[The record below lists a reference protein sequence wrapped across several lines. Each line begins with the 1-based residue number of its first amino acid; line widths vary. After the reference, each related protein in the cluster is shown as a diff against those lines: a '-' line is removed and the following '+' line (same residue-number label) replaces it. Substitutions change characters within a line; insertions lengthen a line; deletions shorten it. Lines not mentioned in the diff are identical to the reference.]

1 MTTPT
6 ITELYA
12 QIGAMMA
19 NWQRFLDQQMGWQAG
34 PSSANDLSPP
44 DNNPAN
50 KGYRVML
57 DAAGN
62 KRQIMTPSQME
73 KLVADAVKQIDDL
86 NPAALGAQFTQV
98 RANFDEIT
106 ASLSS
111 SRAELTALVDSATS
125 SKNAAA
131 SSATAASSSKTAAAS
146 SATAA
151 ASSAT
156 AAASSATAASSSK
169 TAAASSATAAAASQG
184 VATTKASESQ
194 ASAAASANKAADAA
208 VSASTASTKANE
220 ASESAATAST
230 KAGEAAASATTA
242 STKAGEAAASAT
254 AAATSATAAKTSETN
269 ANTKAIAAA
278 SSAVTSQKWADNAV
292 DSAVTTGKFSALHHA
307 TKASESATA
316 AAASANTSLAK
327 ASEASGYASSAST
340 SASTATTKASE
351 AAAGAST
358 ATAKAAAA
366 ASSATSA
373 ASSATSAGNS
383 ATAAANSATAAAN
396 SATAASSSKTA
407 AASSAADAAASAQI
421 AREAMY
427 VSTGALMEA
436 GEVNM
441 SSGAYPTPLTGA
453 ADKDLACFWKVTTAG
468 VSSLDGVDYEVG
480 DTLVYSSSLKKF
492 YKIDNTES
500 VQSVNGMKGAVRL
513 TAADVG
519 ALGSGATAVA
529 AAKLATAR
537 TISITGDGTG
547 SASFDGTGNVS
558 ISLAVTDDSHAH
570 TFANLKN
577 RPTTLAGYGITDA
590 AASDHAH
597 ADLFQKAGGVIT
609 GLTQINVA
617 SGPTIGGAT
626 FDNGWLRVGTSAGGI
641 AIDSNEIM
649 ASGHEL
655 LLGSITSHGIGLMVG
670 NVKAGAVKA
679 DGLYSMNSKVLTEAA
694 GSAVSA
700 GKLATARALALT
712 GDATG
717 SLTFDGSADASMAVT
732 LANSGVTA
740 GTFTKVTVDAKGRVT
755 AATTQTA
762 ADIPAL
768 DWSKITSG
776 KPTNLTG
783 YGVSSATLKAIEG
796 LAMAADKAIYFTA
809 AGTAAVMTMTGAA
822 RALLDD
828 ADSAAMRATLGAA
841 STSAATTTANGLMSA
856 ADKAKLDS
864 VQASANAYVHPASGV
879 AAGSY
884 RTVTVDANGHV
895 TGGSNPTT
903 LNDYGI
909 TDATPSSHVG
919 SGGTAHE
926 SASPTMAGFMSAA
939 DKAKLDGIGAGA
951 NNYTHPTSDGSLHV
965 PATGTT
971 SNGKVLK
978 AGATAG
984 SFSWASLTP
993 GDVGLSNVNNWP
1005 FSTATN
1011 DPSDTTYATAS
1022 AVKAA
1027 ADIANAAL
1035 PKAGGSL
1042 TGSVTFTN
1050 DSVLQWSRNTDAAAI
1065 GFKNSAD
1072 SDTDSF
1078 MWFRASDNGNEYF
1091 KWQSVNG
1098 STTTDLMTLKSDNLR
1113 IKGDQVYHQG
1123 FKPTPAE
1130 IGAAVAG
1137 IFQGEGYKQ
1146 LGSTHL
1152 LVGSEY
1158 KYRWYKVCEWDLA
1171 TSRIDQTYEIDVH
1184 GDTNYSGATGR
1195 VRVNVSRFERDPQGR
1210 LHVVVTPV
1218 HGNQRAACVYV
1229 TFDNNK
1235 TVVWVKSAH
1244 MWGSVHAQV
1253 IGSPNGALT
1262 RPKEE
1267 LTGAFVV
1274 DGDAQISGA
1283 QRVLCHHAW
1292 DGDTNTIK
1300 ALAFDGGELFD
1311 SGNRVY
1317 SASSRPTL
1325 RDINGGT
1332 FSGIFK
1338 TDVDDAVAIVAER
1351 AGYRAAMGNSVV
1363 AGEYIFGG
1371 MASSSSDYQH
1381 YIRLGNNKFQYHQNG
1396 SNFDVYHTGNKPTA
1410 TDVGLSNVN
1419 NWGATAAVNDA
1430 SDTKYATA
1438 GAVKK
1443 AYDLAAAALPSS
1455 KADVFKSAG
1464 MLTDLNVAA
1473 AAKPGFFQY
1482 GPGAVG
1488 APMSGYGHG
1497 LVVSTGGN
1505 PGSGNW
1511 YQQIAFGHDA
1521 KIYTRRGINS
1531 AATGAWARIYT
1542 TEDKP
1547 SLAELGA
1554 AAADHTHYLRDIKD
1568 SPYKE
1573 GCDCATTANLSAAYA
1588 NGDSGVGAT
1597 LTNSSTL
1604 AALAIDGVAVTVGM
1618 RVLVKNQTA
1627 AAHNGIYTVTKAGS
1641 ATEAWVLTRTPGC
1654 DTSAEAA
1661 GAVVTVD
1668 QGTENGGLLVT
1679 TEFKRN
1685 GVIGTTAMN
1694 WRVVVDGGNIG
1705 AQHHNSGATAGTYRS
1720 VTVNAQGHVTAGT
1733 NPTTLAGYGITDA
1746 LGINA
1751 NAVSATKLATARTLT
1766 VGGTGKAFDGTANLS
1781 WSLAEIGA
1789 MPAAGGG
1796 IAGDFWRAVGDRQFG
1811 LVEHLGSNTD
1821 AKACL
1826 VLLAKKYVGTLLN
1839 KTGFVGRILFSRG
1852 SVGSLNYTDFV
1863 DVSVTVAYNG
1873 NLVRLQ
1879 RRSGAT
1885 VAAAKIVEVTY
1896 NSEVYFALYRP
1907 VSSAG
1912 EVVATGHAFNAA
1924 LPLLIPDASTYSI
1937 TDVVT
1942 TEEDYHAGNK
1952 PTAKDL
1958 NVVDRSGDTMTGDLV
1973 NSRRFIITDANGPSS
1988 QFEARNGDMM
1998 AIFRT
2003 SAGGAILGA
2012 QTGGAWD
2019 GYIKVGKDAGFSYT
2033 PKGGS
2038 TEFQVYHQG
2047 FKPTPADVGALASGG
2062 TAVNAGGV
2070 KLNYRWS
2077 TPEHDF
2083 NDGGNTDQDLKFYW
2097 HGSANVNGPTDG
2109 SGAKTSGYG
2118 ITYGNGVHGGQFE
2131 LGYGSW
2137 PQFRSLIN
2145 GNWSEWNKLYH
2156 TGFKPTPADVGALPV
2171 NANAVSATKLL
2182 TARTINGTNFD
2193 GTGNITTAN
2202 WGTARTLTI
2211 GNSGKSVNGGADV
2224 SWSLA
2229 EIGAARARGELASGA
2244 TENIT
2249 TAQFVQWLKDSGAF
2263 DERVWIA
2270 RGSWSYANNKTITD
2284 TGCGNIHLAGCT
2296 IEVISGSE
2304 FAFTIRIITPTTT
2317 SGGGTTGAEFVYVNN
2332 GSAYLPGW
2340 RRIYTTAWKPNADD
2354 VGALPS
2360 GGTAVAATKLA
2371 TARQINGTNFDG
2383 TGNITTVNWG
2393 AARTLTIGN
2402 TAKSVN
2408 GGADVAWSLDDI
2420 GAARAMP
2427 LKLGSA
2433 DGKPRSSRLLSIAK
2447 TDSSCSFV
2455 ISSQGDFGNRS
2466 RGWYQVS
2473 VATRGSLISVDA
2485 YSLNAKD
2492 SADPLKLFTVDTGSV
2507 FEVWGEFSDYN
2518 NDSSVLICSS
2528 HGAIFWGDQMTS
2540 AKDWT
2545 GFSRIAINRIYTSN
2559 DKPTSADVGLG
2570 NVNNW
2575 EASSAVNL
2583 ASDTTYATAGAVKKA
2598 YDLAAAALPADS
2610 NAVSATKLATAR
2622 TISATGD
2629 ATGSADFD
2637 GSANAAI
2644 ALTLANSGVTAG
2656 TYGKVT
2662 VDAKGRVTAGLA
2674 MVAADIPSLDW
2685 SKISSGKPT
2694 TLAGYGITDAQAKH
2708 ANLTALAGFTPAA
2721 DRIPYFTSAS
2731 AASVTPL
2738 TAFARSL
2745 LDDND
2750 AAAARA
2756 TLGVLS
2762 VEEPFKSAADVAT
2775 TANLDATYA
2784 NGSSGVGATL
2794 TGNVMAA
2801 LSLDGVTVTV
2811 GMRVLVKN
2819 QTAAAQNGVYTVTSA
2834 GSSTV
2839 AWVLTRA
2846 TDADT
2851 TAKLAGAVVTV
2862 DQGTENGS
2870 MLLTNDWKKTSVVGT
2885 TAMNWRV
2892 VIDNGNVGSYHH
2904 NSGVTAGTYR
2914 SVTVNAQGHVT
2925 GGSNPTTLSG
2935 YGITDAAPSSHV
2947 SSGGEAHATA
2957 TTAAHGFM
2965 SSTDKAKLDSIA
2977 SNANNYAHPT
2987 GDGNLHVPATGTGN
3001 NGKVLMAGATAGS
3014 LSWQSINADV
3024 VGAVPVTGGAMSGVL
3039 TVNNEI
3045 RTTSSNSMR
3054 MVFGNYGTF
3063 WRQDGAN
3070 MYLMFTNAGDQYGG
3084 YNSLRP
3090 MYANLANGNVNFG
3103 HSVDVNGNLSV
3114 NTGNST
3120 WIDMRTSTA
3129 IQGRSA
3135 VATSSASAIVRQEH
3149 ADRHF
3154 FIGSLG
3160 NSQFG
3165 FYMINKSRTVNGTD
3179 AQAFLSSDGTWYCG
3193 ANVSAN
3199 DYQVRSDRRLKSDFK
3214 EIKDTWGLWKTLQ
3227 ISEYTKQGVREY
3239 GFIAQDFEKNHK
3251 PAVAMTST
3259 SEYLNLKPMSV
3270 LAIAG
3275 KVIQSLQDRVEK
3287 LENMLNECLKR
3298 MEGGD
3303 ASTS

>member
-156 AAASSATAASSSK
+156 AASSSK

-208 VSASTASTKANE
+208 VSASTASTKAGE
-220 ASESAATAST
+220 ASESASTAST
-230 KAGEAAASATTA
+230 KASEAAS
-242 STKAGEAAASAT
+242 SAT
-254 AAATSATAAKTSETN
+254 AAASSATAAANSATAAANSATAAKTSETN
-269 ANTKAIAAA
+269 ANTKASAAA
-278 SSAVTSQKWADNAV
+278 TSAVSAQKWADNAV
-292 DSAVTTGKFSALHHA
+292 DSAVITGKFSALHHA

-316 AAASANTSLAK
+316 AAASASTSLAK
-327 ASEASGYASSAST
+327 ASEASGHASSAST

-358 ATAKAAAA
+358 ATARATAA

-441 SSGAYPTPLTGA
+441 SSGVYPTPLTGA

-468 VSSLDGVDYEVG
+468 ISSLDGVDYEVG

-590 AASDHAH
+590 AASGHAH
-597 ADLFQKAGGVIT
+597 ADLFQKAGGSIT
-609 GLTQINVA
+609 GQTLVNIA
-617 SGPTIGGAT
+617 SGPTIGGT
-626 FDNGWLRVGTSAGGI
+626 SFDNGWLKIGSSSAGIAFDPNEIAVSGNDLSFGTITNNIVSLVVNNVRVG
-641 AIDSNEIM
+641 EM
-649 ASGHEL
+649 R
-655 LLGSITSHGIGLMVG
+655 
-670 NVKAGAVKA
+670 A

-828 ADSAAMRATLGAA
+828 ADSATMRATLGAA

-864 VQASANAYVHPASGV
+864 VQASANAYVHPASEV

-919 SGGTAHE
+919 SGGTAHA
-926 SASPTMAGFMSAA
+926 SATSSMSGFMSAA

-951 NNYTHPTSDGSLHV
+951 NNYTHPTSDGNLHV

-984 SFSWASLTP
+984 SFSWEALTP

-1011 DPSDTTYATAS
+1011 DPSDTTYATAG
-1022 AVKAA
+1022 AVKRA

-1072 SDTDSF
+1072 SDVDSF
-1078 MWFRASDNGNEYF
+1078 MWFRTSDNGNEYF

-1123 FKPTPAE
+1123 FKPTPAD
-1130 IGAAVAG
+1130 IGAAPAS
-1137 IFQGEGYKQ
+1137 IFQGEGYKL

-1152 LVGSEY
+1152 LVDTEY
-1158 KYRWYKVCEWDLA
+1158 KFRWYKVCEWDLA

-1371 MASSSSDYQH
+1371 MAASASDFQH

-1443 AYDLAAAALPSS
+1443 AYDLAVAALPSS

-1497 LVVSTGGN
+1497 LVISTGGN

-1521 KIYTRRGINS
+1521 KIYTRRGVNS

-1573 GCDCATTANLSAAYA
+1573 GCDCATTTNLAGAYV
-1588 NGDSGVGAT
+1588 NGSSGVGAT

-1627 AAHNGIYTVTKAGS
+1627 AAQNGIYTVTKAGS

-1668 QGTENGGLLVT
+1668 QGTENGGLLMT

-1694 WRVVVDGGNIG
+1694 WRVVVDAGNIS

-1746 LGINA
+1746 LGLNA

-1796 IAGDFWRAVGDRQFG
+1796 IAGDFWRAAGDRQFG

-1924 LPLLIPDASTYSI
+1924 LPLLIPDASAYSI

-2003 SAGGAILGA
+2003 SGGGAILGA

-2193 GTGNITTAN
+2193 GTANIVTQN
-2202 WGTARTLTI
+2202 WGT
-2211 GNSGKSVNGGADV
+2211 
-2224 SWSLA
+2224 
-2229 EIGAARARGELASGA
+2229 
-2244 TENIT
+2244 
-2249 TAQFVQWLKDSGAF
+2249 
-2263 DERVWIA
+2263 
-2270 RGSWSYANNKTITD
+2270 
-2284 TGCGNIHLAGCT
+2284 
-2296 IEVISGSE
+2296 
-2304 FAFTIRIITPTTT
+2304 
-2317 SGGGTTGAEFVYVNN
+2317 
-2332 GSAYLPGW
+2332 
-2340 RRIYTTAWKPNADD
+2340 
-2354 VGALPS
+2354 
-2360 GGTAVAATKLA
+2360 
-2371 TARQINGTNFDG
+2371 
-2383 TGNITTVNWG
+2383 
-2393 AARTLTIGN
+2393 ARTLTIGN

-2473 VATRGSLISVDA
+2473 VATRGSLITVDA

-2559 DKPTSADVGLG
+2559 DKPTPADLGLG
-2570 NVNNW
+2570 SLNNW

-2598 YDLAAAALPADS
+2598 YDLAAEALPKAGGVVTGVIRFTGASGGISIHPTSDNSTGIFNGTGDGAAQDKTNIQIKSWYGIGICPTAGSSLAAGLNSLWINARTGDVWTIGELYAKTDKKVYHQGFKPTPADVGALPVDA

-2629 ATGSADFD
+2629 ATGSASFD

-2762 VEEPFKSAADVAT
+2762 IEEPFKSAADVAT

-2794 TGNVMAA
+2794 TGNVLEA
-2801 LSLDGVTVTV
+2801 LSLDGVTCSV

-2819 QTAAAQNGVYTVTSA
+2819 QTAAAQNGVYTVTNA

-2862 DQGTENGS
+2862 DQGTSNGS

-2892 VIDNGNVGSYHH
+2892 VIDSGNVSSYHH
-2904 NSGVTAGTYR
+2904 ASGVTAGTYR
-2914 SVTVNAQGHVT
+2914 SVTVNSQGHVT

-2947 SSGGEAHATA
+2947 SSGGGAHATA

-2977 SNANNYAHPT
+2977 SNANNYAHPA
-2987 GDGNLHVPATGTGN
+2987 GDGDLHVPATGTSN
-3001 NGKVLMAGATAGS
+3001 NGKYLMAGATAGS
-3014 LSWQSINADV
+3014 LSWQSIDAAG
-3024 VGAVPVTGGAMSGVL
+3024 VGAVPVSGGSMSGAL

-3045 RTTSSNSMR
+3045 RTTSANSMR
-3054 MVFGNYGTF
+3054 MVYGNYGTF

-3090 MYANLANGNVNFG
+3090 MSANLANGSVNFG
-3103 HSVDVNGNLSV
+3103 HAVDVAGNLSV
-3114 NTGNST
+3114 NTGST
-3120 WIDMRTSTA
+3120 SWIDMRTSAA

-3154 FIGSLG
+3154 IVGGLG

-3165 FYMINKSRTVNGTD
+3165 FYMINKSRTANGTD

-3199 DYQVRSDRRLKSDFK
+3199 DYQVRSDRRLKSEFT
-3214 EIKDTWGLWKTLQ
+3214 EIKDAWELWKSLQ
-3227 ISEYTKQGVREY
+3227 ISEYTKQGQREY

-3251 PAVAMTST
+3251 PAIAKTMTDD
-3259 SEYLNLKPMSV
+3259 YLNLKPMSV

-3275 KVIQSLQDRVEK
+3275 KVIQSLQDRVEN
-3287 LENMLNECLKR
+3287 LENALKECLKR
-3298 MEGGD
+3298 MEVGD

>member
-86 NPAALGAQFTQV
+86 NPVGLGAQLTEV
-98 RANFDEIT
+98 RADADRIAAT
-106 ASLSS
+106 LSS

-156 AAASSATAASSSK
+156 AASSSK

-194 ASAAASANKAADAA
+194 ASAAESANKAADAA
-208 VSASTASTKANE
+208 VSASTASTKAGE
-220 ASESAATAST
+220 ASASASTAST
-230 KAGEAAASATTA
+230 KAGEAAS
-242 STKAGEAAASAT
+242 SAT
-254 AAATSATAAKTSETN
+254 AAASSATAAASSATAAAGSASAAKTSETN
-269 ANTKAIAAA
+269 ANTKASAAA
-278 SSAVTSQKWADNAV
+278 TSAVSAQKWADNAV

-307 TKASESATA
+307 TKASESAAA

-327 ASEASGYASSAST
+327 ASEASGHASSAST
-340 SASTATTKASE
+340 SASTATTKAGE
-351 AAAGAST
+351 AATGAST
-358 ATAKAAAA
+358 ATTKAAAA

-373 ASSATSAGNS
+373 ANS

-396 SATAASSSKTA
+396 SATAASNSASSASSSKTA
-407 AASSAADAAASAQI
+407 AASSAADAAASAQA

-427 VSTGALMEA
+427 VSTGALIEA
-436 GEVNM
+436 GEIDM
-441 SSGAYPTPLTGA
+441 SGGAYPAPLTDA
-453 ADKDLACFWKVTTAG
+453 AGKDLACFWKVTTAG
-468 VSSLDGVDYEVG
+468 ISSLDGVDYEVG
-480 DTLVYSSSLKKF
+480 DTLVYSSASKKF

-519 ALGSGATAVA
+519 ALAATATATA

-537 TISITGDGTG
+537 TITIAGDGTG
-547 SASFDGTGNVS
+547 SASFDGTSNVS
-558 ISLAVTDDSHAH
+558 INLTVTDDSHAH
-570 TFANLKN
+570 TFSNLKN

-590 AASDHAH
+590 AASGHAH

-641 AIDSNEIM
+641 AIDPNEIV

-655 LLGSITSHGIGLMVG
+655 LLGTITNHGVGLMVG

-700 GKLATARALALT
+700 GKLTTARALALT

-732 LANSGVTA
+732 LADSGVTA

-919 SGGTAHE
+919 SGGTAHA
-926 SASPTMAGFMSAA
+926 SATSSMSGFMSAA

-951 NNYTHPTSDGSLHV
+951 NNYTHPTSDGNLHV

-1005 FSTATN
+1005 FSTTTN
-1011 DPSDTTYATAS
+1011 DPSDTTYATAG
-1022 AVKAA
+1022 AVKRA

-1072 SDTDSF
+1072 SDVDSF
-1078 MWFRASDNGNEYF
+1078 MWFRTSDNGNEYF
-1091 KWQSVNG
+1091 KWQTVNG
-1098 STTTDLMTLKSDNLR
+1098 STTTDLMTLKGDNLR

-1123 FKPTPAE
+1123 FKPTPAD
-1130 IGAAVAG
+1130 IGAAPAS
-1137 IFQGEGYKQ
+1137 IFQGEGYKL

-1152 LVGSEY
+1152 LVDSEY
-1158 KYRWYKVCEWDLA
+1158 KSRWYKVCEWDLA
-1171 TSRIDQTYEIDVH
+1171 TSRIEKTYEIDVH
-1184 GDTNYSGATGR
+1184 GDTNYSGSTGR
-1195 VRVNVSRFERDPQGR
+1195 VRVNVSRYEGDPQGR

-1235 TVVWVKSAH
+1235 TVVWVKSAR
-1244 MWGSVHAQV
+1244 MWGSISAQV

-1267 LTGAFVV
+1267 LTGVFVV
-1274 DGDAQISGA
+1274 DGDAEISGA
-1283 QRVLCHHAW
+1283 QRVLCHHVW

-1317 SASSRPTL
+1317 SESYRPTM

-1338 TDVDDAVAIVAER
+1338 TDVDGPIAFVAER

-1371 MASSSSDYQH
+1371 MTSSSSDYQH

-1410 TDVGLSNVN
+1410 TDVGLGSVQ

-1497 LVVSTGGN
+1497 LVISTGGN

-1547 SLAELGA
+1547 SLVELGA

-1573 GCDCATTANLSAAYA
+1573 GCDCATTTNLAGTYV
-1588 NGDSGVGAT
+1588 NGSSGVGAT
-1597 LTNSSTL
+1597 LTNNSTL
-1604 AALAIDGVAVTVGM
+1604 AALAIDGVTVTAGM

-1627 AAHNGIYTVTKAGS
+1627 AAQNGIYTVTKAGS

-1668 QGTENGGLLVT
+1668 QGTANGGLLMT

-1694 WRVVVDGGNIG
+1694 WRVVVDGGNIS

-1796 IAGDFWRAVGDRQFG
+1796 IAGDFWRAAGDRQFG

-1924 LPLLIPDASTYSI
+1924 LPLLIPDATAYTI

-1942 TEEDYHAGNK
+1942 NEEDYHAGNK

-1973 NSRRFIITDANGPSS
+1973 NSRRFIITDANGSSS
-1988 QFEARNGDMM
+1988 QFEARSGDMM

-2003 SAGGAILGA
+2003 SGGGAILGA
-2012 QTGGAWD
+2012 QTGGDWD

-2047 FKPTPADVGALASGG
+2047 FKPTPADVGAL
-2062 TAVNAGGV
+2062 
-2070 KLNYRWS
+2070 
-2077 TPEHDF
+2077 
-2083 NDGGNTDQDLKFYW
+2083 
-2097 HGSANVNGPTDG
+2097 
-2109 SGAKTSGYG
+2109 
-2118 ITYGNGVHGGQFE
+2118 
-2131 LGYGSW
+2131 
-2137 PQFRSLIN
+2137 
-2145 GNWSEWNKLYH
+2145 
-2156 TGFKPTPADVGALPV
+2156 PV
-2171 NANAVSATKLL
+2171 NANAVSATKLA
-2182 TARTINGTNFD
+2182 TARAINGTNFD
-2193 GTGNITTAN
+2193 GTANITTAN
-2202 WGTARTLTI
+2202 WGT
-2211 GNSGKSVNGGADV
+2211 
-2224 SWSLA
+2224 
-2229 EIGAARARGELASGA
+2229 
-2244 TENIT
+2244 
-2249 TAQFVQWLKDSGAF
+2249 
-2263 DERVWIA
+2263 
-2270 RGSWSYANNKTITD
+2270 
-2284 TGCGNIHLAGCT
+2284 
-2296 IEVISGSE
+2296 
-2304 FAFTIRIITPTTT
+2304 
-2317 SGGGTTGAEFVYVNN
+2317 
-2332 GSAYLPGW
+2332 
-2340 RRIYTTAWKPNADD
+2340 
-2354 VGALPS
+2354 
-2360 GGTAVAATKLA
+2360 
-2371 TARQINGTNFDG
+2371 
-2383 TGNITTVNWG
+2383 
-2393 AARTLTIGN
+2393 ARTLTIGN

-2420 GAARAMP
+2420 GAAP
-2427 LKLGSA
+2427 SGFGLGGGTTPMGVKNQFLSYG
-2433 DGKPRSSRLLSIAK
+2433 GKP
-2447 TDSSCSFV
+2447 
-2455 ISSQGDFGNRS
+2455 
-2466 RGWYQVS
+2466 
-2473 VATRGSLISVDA
+2473 AT
-2485 YSLNAKD
+2485 N
-2492 SADPLKLFTVDTGSV
+2492 
-2507 FEVWGEFSDYN
+2507 EVPT
-2518 NDSSVLICSS
+2518 
-2528 HGAIFWGDQMTS
+2528 HGAGWQSTYNSNRRAQLYVAANGVVYS
-2540 AKDWT
+2540 R
-2545 GFSRIAINRIYTSN
+2545 FSLSDIPLDADTTWAIHYTSEN
-2559 DKPTSADVGLG
+2559 KPTSADVGLG

-2583 ASDTTYATAGAVKKA
+2583 ASDTTYATAAAVKKA
-2598 YDLAAAALPADS
+2598 YDLAAAALPAGS

-2629 ATGSADFD
+2629 ATGSASFD

-2708 ANLTALAGFTPAA
+2708 PNLAALAGFTPAA

-2762 VEEPFKSAADVAT
+2762 IEEPFKSAADVAT
-2775 TANLDATYA
+2775 TANLGATYA

-2794 TGNVMAA
+2794 TASAAAA
-2801 LSLDGVTVTV
+2801 LVLDGVTCSV

-2819 QTAAAQNGVYTVTSA
+2819 QTAAAQNGVYTVTNA

-2862 DQGTENGS
+2862 DQGASNGS
-2870 MLLTNDWKKTSVVGT
+2870 MLLTNDWKKTGVVGT

-2892 VIDNGNVGSYHH
+2892 VIDSGNVSSYHH

-2947 SSGGEAHATA
+2947 GSGGGAHATA

-2965 SSTDKAKLDSIA
+2965 SNTDKAKLDSIA

-2987 GDGNLHVPATGTGN
+2987 GDGNLHVPATGTSN
-3001 NGKVLMAGATAGS
+3001 NGKFLMAGATAGS
-3014 LSWQSINADV
+3014 VSWQAIDAAK
-3024 VGAVPVTGGAMSGVL
+3024 VGAVPVAGGAMSGVL

-3045 RTTSSNSMR
+3045 RTTSANSMR
-3054 MVFGNYGTF
+3054 MVYGNYGTF

-3070 MYLMFTNAGDQYGG
+3070 MYLMFTNAGDQYGS

-3090 MYANLANGNVNFG
+3090 MSANLANGSVNFG
-3103 HSVDVNGNLSV
+3103 HAVDVNGNLSV

-3120 WIDMRTSTA
+3120 WLDMRTSAA

-3179 AQAFLSSDGTWYCG
+3179 GSAYLTNDGTWYCG
-3193 ANVSAN
+3193 GNVSAN
-3199 DYQVRSDRRLKSDFK
+3199 DYQVRSDRRLKSEFT
-3214 EIKDTWGLWKTLQ
+3214 EIKDAWDLWKTLQ
-3227 ISEYTKQGVREY
+3227 ISEYTKEGAREY

-3287 LENMLNECLKR
+3287 LENMLNECMKR
-3298 MEGGD
+3298 MEVGD

>member
-86 NPAALGAQFTQV
+86 NPVGLGAQLTEV
-98 RANFDEIT
+98 RADADRIAAT
-106 ASLSS
+106 LSS

-156 AAASSATAASSSK
+156 SASSSK

-194 ASAAASANKAADAA
+194 ASAAESANKAADAA
-208 VSASTASTKANE
+208 VSASTASTKAGE
-220 ASESAATAST
+220 ASASASTAST
-230 KAGEAAASATTA
+230 KAGEAAS
-242 STKAGEAAASAT
+242 SAT
-254 AAATSATAAKTSETN
+254 AAASSATAAASSATAAAGSASAAKTSETN
-269 ANTKAIAAA
+269 ANTKASAAA
-278 SSAVTSQKWADNAV
+278 TSAVSAQKWADNAV

-307 TKASESATA
+307 TKASESAAA

-327 ASEASGYASSAST
+327 ASEASGHASSAST
-340 SASTATTKASE
+340 SASTATTKAGE
-351 AAAGAST
+351 AATGAST
-358 ATAKAAAA
+358 ATTKAAAA

-373 ASSATSAGNS
+373 ANS

-396 SATAASSSKTA
+396 SATAASNSASSASSSKTA
-407 AASSAADAAASAQI
+407 AASSAADAAASAQA

-427 VSTGALMEA
+427 VSTGALIEA
-436 GEVNM
+436 GEIDM
-441 SSGAYPTPLTGA
+441 SGGTYPAPLTDA
-453 ADKDLACFWKVTTAG
+453 AGKDLACFWKVTTAG
-468 VSSLDGVDYEVG
+468 ISSLDGVDYEVG
-480 DTLVYSSSLKKF
+480 DTLVYSSASKKF

-519 ALGSGATAVA
+519 ALAATATAAA

-537 TISITGDGTG
+537 TITIAGDGTG
-547 SASFDGTGNVS
+547 SASFDGTSNVS
-558 ISLAVTDDSHAH
+558 INLTVTDDSHAH

-577 RPTTLAGYGITDA
+577 RPTTLAGFGITDA
-590 AASDHAH
+590 ATSSHVH
-597 ADLFQKAGGVIT
+597 ADLFSKSGGSIT
-609 GLTQINVA
+609 GQTLVNIA
-617 SGPTIGGAT
+617 SGPTIGGT
-626 FDNGWLRVGTSAGGI
+626 SFDNGWLKIGSSSAGIAFDPNEIAVSGNDLSFGTITNNIVSLVVNNVRVG
-641 AIDSNEIM
+641 EM
-649 ASGHEL
+649 R
-655 LLGSITSHGIGLMVG
+655 
-670 NVKAGAVKA
+670 A

-909 TDATPSSHVG
+909 TDAAPSSHVG
-919 SGGTAHE
+919 AGGTAHA
-926 SASPTMAGFMSAA
+926 SATSSMSGFMSAA

-951 NNYTHPTSDGSLHV
+951 NNYTHPTGDGNLHV
-965 PATGTT
+965 PATGST

-993 GDVGLSNVNNWP
+993 DDVGLSNVNNWP
-1005 FSTATN
+1005 FSTTTN
-1011 DPSDTTYATAS
+1011 DPSDTTYATAG
-1022 AVKAA
+1022 AVKRA

-1072 SDTDSF
+1072 SDVDSF
-1078 MWFRASDNGNEYF
+1078 MWFRTSDNGNEYF

-1130 IGAAVAG
+1130 IGAA
-1137 IFQGEGYKQ
+1137 
-1146 LGSTHL
+1146 
-1152 LVGSEY
+1152 
-1158 KYRWYKVCEWDLA
+1158 
-1171 TSRIDQTYEIDVH
+1171 
-1184 GDTNYSGATGR
+1184 
-1195 VRVNVSRFERDPQGR
+1195 
-1210 LHVVVTPV
+1210 
-1218 HGNQRAACVYV
+1218 
-1229 TFDNNK
+1229 
-1235 TVVWVKSAH
+1235 
-1244 MWGSVHAQV
+1244 
-1253 IGSPNGALT
+1253 
-1262 RPKEE
+1262 
-1267 LTGAFVV
+1267 
-1274 DGDAQISGA
+1274 
-1283 QRVLCHHAW
+1283 
-1292 DGDTNTIK
+1292 
-1300 ALAFDGGELFD
+1300 
-1311 SGNRVY
+1311 
-1317 SASSRPTL
+1317 
-1325 RDINGGT
+1325 
-1332 FSGIFK
+1332 
-1338 TDVDDAVAIVAER
+1338 
-1351 AGYRAAMGNSVV
+1351 
-1363 AGEYIFGG
+1363 
-1371 MASSSSDYQH
+1371 
-1381 YIRLGNNKFQYHQNG
+1381 
-1396 SNFDVYHTGNKPTA
+1396 A
-1410 TDVGLSNVN
+1410 TDH
-1419 NWGATAAVNDA
+1419 A
-1430 SDTKYATA
+1430 
-1438 GAVKK
+1438 
-1443 AYDLAAAALPSS
+1443 
-1455 KADVFKSAG
+1455 
-1464 MLTDLNVAA
+1464 
-1473 AAKPGFFQY
+1473 
-1482 GPGAVG
+1482 
-1488 APMSGYGHG
+1488 
-1497 LVVSTGGN
+1497 
-1505 PGSGNW
+1505 
-1511 YQQIAFGHDA
+1511 
-1521 KIYTRRGINS
+1521 
-1531 AATGAWARIYT
+1531 
-1542 TEDKP
+1542 
-1547 SLAELGA
+1547 
-1554 AAADHTHYLRDIKD
+1554 HTYSLRDIKD

-1573 GCDCATTANLSAAYA
+1573 GCDCATTANLAGTYV
-1588 NGDSGVGAT
+1588 NGSSGVGAT

-1627 AAHNGIYTVTKAGS
+1627 AAQNGIYTVTKAGS

-1668 QGTENGGLLVT
+1668 QGTANGGLLMT

-1694 WRVVVDGGNIG
+1694 WRVVVDAGNIG

-1746 LGINA
+1746 LGLNA

-1896 NSEVYFALYRP
+1896 NSEVYYALYRP

-1924 LPLLIPDASTYSI
+1924 LPLLIPDATAYTI

-1942 TEEDYHAGNK
+1942 NEEDYHAGNK

-2003 SAGGAILGA
+2003 SGGGAILGA

-2077 TPEHDF
+2077 TSEHDF

-2171 NANAVSATKLL
+2171 NANAVSATKLA

-2193 GTGNITTAN
+2193 GTGNITTVN

-2211 GNSGKSVNGGADV
+2211 GNSGKSVNGDADV

-2371 TARQINGTNFDG
+2371 TSRQINGTNFDG

-2408 GGADVAWSLDDI
+2408 GSADVSWSLDEI

-2473 VATRGSLISVDA
+2473 VATRGSLITVDA

-2492 SADPLKLFTVDTGSV
+2492 SADPLKLFAVDTGSV

-2559 DKPTSADVGLG
+2559 DKPTPADLGLG
-2570 NVNNW
+2570 SLNNW
-2575 EASSAVNL
+2575 EASSAVND
-2583 ASDTTYATAGAVKKA
+2583 ASDTKYATAGAVKKA
-2598 YDLAAAALPADS
+2598 YDLAAEALPKAGGVVTDVIRFTGASGGISIHPTSDNSTGIFNGTGDGAAQDKTNIQIKSWYGIGICPTAGSSLAAGLNSLWINARTGDVWTIGELYAKTDKKVYHQGFKPTPADVGALPVDA

-2629 ATGSADFD
+2629 ATGSASFD

-2708 ANLTALAGFTPAA
+2708 PNLAALAGFTPAA

-2762 VEEPFKSAADVAT
+2762 IEEPFKSAADVAT
-2775 TANLDATYA
+2775 TANLGATYA

-2794 TGNVMAA
+2794 TASAAAA
-2801 LSLDGVTVTV
+2801 LVLDGVTCSV

-2819 QTAAAQNGVYTVTSA
+2819 QTAAAQNGVYTVTNA

-2862 DQGTENGS
+2862 DQGTSNGS
-2870 MLLTNDWKKTSVVGT
+2870 MLLTNDWKKTGVVGT

-2892 VIDNGNVGSYHH
+2892 VIDSGNVSSYHH

-2947 SSGGEAHATA
+2947 GSGGGAHATA

-2965 SSTDKAKLDSIA
+2965 SNTDKAKLDSIA

-2987 GDGNLHVPATGTGN
+2987 GDGNLHVPATGTSN
-3001 NGKVLMAGATAGS
+3001 NGKYLMAGATAGS
-3014 LSWQSINADV
+3014 LSWQSIDAAE
-3024 VGAVPVTGGAMSGVL
+3024 VGAVPVSGGSMSGVL

-3045 RTTSSNSMR
+3045 RTTSANSMR
-3054 MVFGNYGTF
+3054 MVYGNYGTF

-3070 MYLMFTNAGDQYGG
+3070 MYLMFTNAGDQYGS

-3090 MYANLANGNVNFG
+3090 MSANLANGSVNFG
-3103 HSVDVNGNLSV
+3103 HAVDVAGNLSV
-3114 NTGNST
+3114 NTGST
-3120 WIDMRTSTA
+3120 SWIDMRASA
-3129 IQGRSA
+3129 AFQSRSA
-3135 VATSSASAIVRQEH
+3135 VATASASAIVRQEH

-3154 FIGSLG
+3154 ILGGLG
-3160 NSQFG
+3160 NSCFG
-3165 FYMINKSRTVNGTD
+3165 VFMINKSRTVNGTD
-3179 AQAFLSSDGTWYCG
+3179 AGAYLSADGTWYCNG
-3193 ANVSAN
+3193 NVSAN
-3199 DYQVRSDRRLKSDFK
+3199 DYQVRSDRRLKSEFT
-3214 EIKDTWGLWKTLQ
+3214 EIKDAWDLWKTLQ
-3227 ISEYTKQGVREY
+3227 ISEYTKEGAREY

-3287 LENMLNECLKR
+3287 LENMLNECMKR
-3298 MEGGD
+3298 MEVGD

>member
-86 NPAALGAQFTQV
+86 NPVGLGAQLTEV
-98 RANFDEIT
+98 RADADKIAAT
-106 ASLSS
+106 LSS

-156 AAASSATAASSSK
+156 SASSSK
-169 TAAASSATAAAASQG
+169 TAAASSATAAAASQS

-194 ASAAASANKAADAA
+194 ASAAESANKAADAA
-208 VSASTASTKANE
+208 VSASTASTKAGE
-220 ASESAATAST
+220 AATSAATAST
-230 KAGEAAASATTA
+230 KASEAVS
-242 STKAGEAAASAT
+242 SAT
-254 AAATSATAAKTSETN
+254 AAADSATAAASSATAAAGSASAAKTSETN
-269 ANTKAIAAA
+269 ANTKASAAA
-278 SSAVTSQKWADNAV
+278 TSAVSAQKWADNAV

-307 TKASESATA
+307 TKASESAAA

-327 ASEASGYASSAST
+327 ASEASGHASSAST
-340 SASTATTKASE
+340 SASTATTKAGE
-351 AAAGAST
+351 AATGAST
-358 ATAKAAAA
+358 ATTKAAAA

-373 ASSATSAGNS
+373 ASSATAAGNS
-383 ATAAANSATAAAN
+383 ATAAANSATAASN
-396 SATAASSSKTA
+396 SASSASSSKTA
-407 AASSAADAAASAQI
+407 AASSAADAAASAQA

-427 VSTGALMEA
+427 VSTGALIEA
-436 GEVNM
+436 GDIDM
-441 SSGAYPTPLTGA
+441 SSGSYPSPLKDA
-453 ADKDLACFWKVTTAG
+453 AGKTLACFWKVTTAG
-468 VSSLDGVDYEVG
+468 ISSLDGVDYEVG
-480 DTLVYSSSLKKF
+480 DTLVYSSASSKF

-519 ALGSGATAVA
+519 ALAATATATA
-529 AAKLATAR
+529 AAKLAVAR
-537 TISITGDGTG
+537 TITIAGDGSG
-547 SASFDGTGNVS
+547 SASFDGTSNVS
-558 ISLAVTDDSHAH
+558 INLTVADDSHAH

-577 RPTTLAGYGITDA
+577 RPTTLAGFGITDA
-590 AASDHAH
+590 ASSSHVH
-597 ADLFQKAGGVIT
+597 ADLFSKSGGSIT
-609 GLTQINVA
+609 GQTLVNIA
-617 SGPTIGGAT
+617 SGPTIGGT
-626 FDNGWLRVGTSAGGI
+626 SFDNGWLKIGSSSAGIAFDPNEIAVSGNDLSFGTITNNIVSLVVNNVRVG
-641 AIDSNEIM
+641 EM
-649 ASGHEL
+649 R
-655 LLGSITSHGIGLMVG
+655 
-670 NVKAGAVKA
+670 A

-909 TDATPSSHVG
+909 TDAAPSSHVG
-919 SGGTAHE
+919 SGGTAHA

-993 GDVGLSNVNNWP
+993 DDVGLSNVNNWP
-1005 FSTATN
+1005 FSTTTN
-1011 DPSDTTYATAS
+1011 DPSDTTYATAG
-1022 AVKAA
+1022 AVKRA

-1072 SDTDSF
+1072 SDVDSF
-1078 MWFRASDNGNEYF
+1078 MWFRTSDNGNEYF

-1184 GDTNYSGATGR
+1184 GDTNYSGSTGR
-1195 VRVNVSRFERDPQGR
+1195 VRVNVSRYEKDPQGR

-1218 HGNQRAACVYV
+1218 HGNQRASCVYV

-1235 TVVWVKSAH
+1235 TVVWVKSAR
-1244 MWGSVHAQV
+1244 MWGSISAQV
-1253 IGSPNGALT
+1253 IGSPNGISA

-1267 LTGAFVV
+1267 LTGVFAV
-1274 DGDAQISGA
+1274 DGDAEISGA
-1283 QRVLCHHAW
+1283 QRVLCHHTW
-1292 DGDTNTIK
+1292 DGDANVIN
-1300 ALAFDGGELFD
+1300 ALPFDGGELFD

-1338 TDVDDAVAIVAER
+1338 TDVDGPIAFVAER

-1381 YIRLGNNKFQYHQNG
+1381 YIRLGNNKFQYHQDG

-1443 AYDLAAAALPSS
+1443 AYDLAAAALPSN

-1464 MLTDLNVAA
+1464 LLTDLNVAA

-1497 LVVSTGGN
+1497 LVISTGGN

-1547 SLAELGA
+1547 SLTELGA

-1573 GCDCATTANLSAAYA
+1573 GCDCATTTNLAGTYV
-1588 NGDSGVGAT
+1588 NGSSGVGAT
-1597 LTNSSTL
+1597 LTNNSTL
-1604 AALAIDGVAVTVGM
+1604 AALAIDGVTVTVGM

-1627 AAHNGIYTVTKAGS
+1627 AAQNGIYTVTKAGS
-1641 ATEAWVLTRTPGC
+1641 ATEVWVLTRTPGC
-1654 DTSAEAA
+1654 DTSDEAA

-1668 QGTENGGLLVT
+1668 QGTANGGLLMT

-1746 LGINA
+1746 LGLNA
-1751 NAVSATKLATARTLT
+1751 NAVSATKLATARTIN
-1766 VGGTGKAFDGTANLS
+1766 GTSFDGTA
-1781 WSLAEIGA
+1781 
-1789 MPAAGGG
+1789 
-1796 IAGDFWRAVGDRQFG
+1796 
-1811 LVEHLGSNTD
+1811 
-1821 AKACL
+1821 
-1826 VLLAKKYVGTLLN
+1826 
-1839 KTGFVGRILFSRG
+1839 
-1852 SVGSLNYTDFV
+1852 
-1863 DVSVTVAYNG
+1863 
-1873 NLVRLQ
+1873 
-1879 RRSGAT
+1879 
-1885 VAAAKIVEVTY
+1885 
-1896 NSEVYFALYRP
+1896 
-1907 VSSAG
+1907 
-1912 EVVATGHAFNAA
+1912 
-1924 LPLLIPDASTYSI
+1924 
-1937 TDVVT
+1937 
-1942 TEEDYHAGNK
+1942 
-1952 PTAKDL
+1952 
-1958 NVVDRSGDTMTGDLV
+1958 
-1973 NSRRFIITDANGPSS
+1973 
-1988 QFEARNGDMM
+1988 
-1998 AIFRT
+1998 
-2003 SAGGAILGA
+2003 
-2012 QTGGAWD
+2012 
-2019 GYIKVGKDAGFSYT
+2019 
-2033 PKGGS
+2033 
-2038 TEFQVYHQG
+2038 
-2047 FKPTPADVGALASGG
+2047 
-2062 TAVNAGGV
+2062 
-2070 KLNYRWS
+2070 
-2077 TPEHDF
+2077 
-2083 NDGGNTDQDLKFYW
+2083 
-2097 HGSANVNGPTDG
+2097 
-2109 SGAKTSGYG
+2109 
-2118 ITYGNGVHGGQFE
+2118 
-2131 LGYGSW
+2131 
-2137 PQFRSLIN
+2137 
-2145 GNWSEWNKLYH
+2145 
-2156 TGFKPTPADVGALPV
+2156 
-2171 NANAVSATKLL
+2171 
-2182 TARTINGTNFD
+2182 
-2193 GTGNITTAN
+2193 NITTAN

-2211 GNSGKSVNGGADV
+2211 GSAGKSVNGSEGV
-2224 SWSLA
+2224 TWSLV
-2229 EIGAARARGELASGA
+2229 EIGAVSKAGDAMDGNLDAPKFTSRGVEFFGDGA
-2244 TENIT
+2244 WAMIKATGKEGVILHVD
-2249 TAQFVQWLKDSGAF
+2249 TAQQA
-2263 DERVWIA
+2263 RV
-2270 RGSWSYANNKTITD
+2270 K
-2284 TGCGNIHLAGCT
+2284 
-2296 IEVISGSE
+2296 V
-2304 FAFTIRIITPTTT
+2304 
-2317 SGGGTTGAEFVYVNN
+2317 GTN
-2332 GSAYLPGW
+2332 GSVP
-2340 RRIYTTAWKPNADD
+2340 IYHALNKP
-2354 VGALPS
+2354 
-2360 GGTAVAATKLA
+2360 
-2371 TARQINGTNFDG
+2371 
-2383 TGNITTVNWG
+2383 
-2393 AARTLTIGN
+2393 
-2402 TAKSVN
+2402 
-2408 GGADVAWSLDDI
+2408 
-2420 GAARAMP
+2420 
-2427 LKLGSA
+2427 
-2433 DGKPRSSRLLSIAK
+2433 SS
-2447 TDSSCSFV
+2447 D
-2455 ISSQGDFGNRS
+2455 
-2466 RGWYQVS
+2466 
-2473 VATRGSLISVDA
+2473 
-2485 YSLNAKD
+2485 
-2492 SADPLKLFTVDTGSV
+2492 
-2507 FEVWGEFSDYN
+2507 
-2518 NDSSVLICSS
+2518 
-2528 HGAIFWGDQMTS
+2528 
-2540 AKDWT
+2540 
-2545 GFSRIAINRIYTSN
+2545 
-2559 DKPTSADVGLG
+2559 DVGLG

-2575 EASSAVNL
+2575 GATAAVND
-2583 ASDTTYATAGAVKKA
+2583 ASDTKYATAGAVKKA

-2629 ATGSADFD
+2629 ATGSASFD

-2708 ANLTALAGFTPAA
+2708 SNLAALAGFTPAA

-2819 QTAAAQNGVYTVTSA
+2819 QTAAAQNGIYTLTTA
-2834 GSSTV
+2834 GSTTV

-2851 TAKLAGAVVTV
+2851 SAKLAGAVITV
-2862 DQGTENGS
+2862 DQGTANGS
-2870 MLLTNDWKKTSVVGT
+2870 MLLTNDWKKTSTVGT

-2947 SSGGEAHATA
+2947 SSGGGAHATA

-3024 VGAVPVTGGAMSGVL
+3024 VGAVPVAGGAMSGVL

-3045 RTTSSNSMR
+3045 RTTSANSMR
-3054 MVFGNYGTF
+3054 MVYGNYGTF

-3070 MYLMFTNAGDQYGG
+3070 MYLMFTNAGDQYGS

-3090 MYANLANGNVNFG
+3090 MSANLANGSVNFG
-3103 HSVDVNGNLSV
+3103 HAVDVNGNLSV
-3114 NTGNST
+3114 NTGST
-3120 WIDMRTSTA
+3120 SWIDMRSSA
-3129 IQGRSA
+3129 ALQSRSA
-3135 VATSSASAIVRQEH
+3135 VVTASASAIVRQEH

-3154 FIGSLG
+3154 ILGGLG
-3160 NSQFG
+3160 NSCFG
-3165 FYMINKSRTVNGTD
+3165 VFMINKSRTANGTD
-3179 AQAFLSSDGTWYCG
+3179 AGAYLSADGTWYCG
-3193 ANVSAN
+3193 GNVSAN
-3199 DYQVRSDRRLKSDFK
+3199 DYQVRSDRRLKSEFT
-3214 EIKDTWGLWKTLQ
+3214 EIKDAWDLWKTLQ
-3227 ISEYTKQGVREY
+3227 ISEYTKEGAREY

>member
-131 SSATAASSSKTAAAS
+131 SSATAASSS
-146 SATAA
+146 ATAA

-208 VSASTASTKANE
+208 VSASTASTKAGE
-220 ASESAATAST
+220 ASESASTAST
-230 KAGEAAASATTA
+230 KASEAAS
-242 STKAGEAAASAT
+242 SAT
-254 AAATSATAAKTSETN
+254 AAASSATAAANSATAAANSATAAKTSETN
-269 ANTKAIAAA
+269 ANTKASAAA
-278 SSAVTSQKWADNAV
+278 TSAVSAQKWADNAV
-292 DSAVTTGKFSALHHA
+292 DSAVITGKFSALHHA

-327 ASEASGYASSAST
+327 ASEASGHASSAST

-358 ATAKAAAA
+358 ATARATAA

-441 SSGAYPTPLTGA
+441 SSGVYPTPLTGA

-468 VSSLDGVDYEVG
+468 ISSLDGVDYEVG

-590 AASDHAH
+590 AASGHAH
-597 ADLFQKAGGVIT
+597 ADLFQKAGGSIT
-609 GLTQINVA
+609 GQTLVNIA
-617 SGPTIGGAT
+617 SGPTIGGT
-626 FDNGWLRVGTSAGGI
+626 SFDNGWLKIGSSSAGIAFDPNEIAVSGNDLSFGTITNNIVSLVVNNVRVG
-641 AIDSNEIM
+641 EM
-649 ASGHEL
+649 R
-655 LLGSITSHGIGLMVG
+655 
-670 NVKAGAVKA
+670 A

-809 AGTAAVMTMTGAA
+809 AGTAAAMTVTGAA

-828 ADSAAMRATLGAA
+828 ADSATMRATLGAA

-864 VQASANAYVHPASGV
+864 VQASANAYVHPASEV

-919 SGGTAHE
+919 SGGTAHA
-926 SASPTMAGFMSAA
+926 SATSSMSGFMSAA
-939 DKAKLDGIGAGA
+939 DKAKLDGIGVGA
-951 NNYTHPTSDGSLHV
+951 NNYTHPTSDGNLHV

-984 SFSWASLTP
+984 SFSWEALTP

-1011 DPSDTTYATAS
+1011 DPSDTTYATAG
-1022 AVKAA
+1022 AVKRVT
-1027 ADIANAAL
+1027 DIANAAL

-1072 SDTDSF
+1072 SDVDSF
-1078 MWFRASDNGNEYF
+1078 MWFRTSDNGNEYF

-1123 FKPTPAE
+1123 FKPTPAD
-1130 IGAAVAG
+1130 IGAAPAS
-1137 IFQGEGYKQ
+1137 IFQGEGYKL

-1152 LVGSEY
+1152 LVDTEY
-1158 KYRWYKVCEWDLA
+1158 KFRWYKVCEWDLA

-1244 MWGSVHAQV
+1244 MWGSVYAQV

-1262 RPKEE
+1262 RPKGE

-1338 TDVDDAVAIVAER
+1338 TDVDDAAAIVAER
-1351 AGYRAAMGNSVV
+1351 AGYRAAMGNSIV

-1371 MASSSSDYQH
+1371 MAASASDFQH

-1396 SNFDVYHTGNKPTA
+1396 SNFDVYHTGNKPSASDLGVLSAAGGVLSGSVTMNGAGSGITFAGLNTGTGIYNGAKDAASKEGCNLQIKSWYGIGIAPSAGSSLPAGENSIWINARNGNINTIGDLYAKTDKRVFHEGFRQTDLPVNDVRDGDRAPSFFAPRSITAWFNQTGMPSSAWYSGLTVKGWDDTYNSWQLFSNSNTGASDNKLYFRTGNVDTWNATARVFTTIDKPTA

-1419 NWGATAAVNDA
+1419 NWTSSTSTTD
-1430 SDTKYATA
+1430 SSTTKYATA
-1438 GAVKK
+1438 SAVK
-1443 AYDLAAAALPSS
+1443 AAADIARAALPMTGGTMTGPVVGPSFT
-1455 KADVFKSAG
+1455 ARNTNNVSASVN
-1464 MLTDLNVAA
+1464 LTFMNDIPALR
-1473 AAKPGFFQY
+1473 Y
-1482 GPGAVG
+1482 GGSGVG
-1488 APMSGYGHG
+1488 A
-1497 LVVSTGGN
+1497 
-1505 PGSGNW
+1505 GSGF
-1511 YQQIAFGHDA
+1511 IVAGTGDSVKFKIDESGELFA
-1521 KIYTRRGINS
+1521 KGTAKVFHADNLPTLE
-1531 AATGAWARIYT
+1531 A
-1542 TEDKP
+1542 
-1547 SLAELGA
+1547 LGA
-1554 AAADHTHYLRDIKD
+1554 AASGHTHSYSLRDIKD

-1573 GCDCATTANLSAAYA
+1573 GCDCATTANLAAAYV
-1588 NGDSGVGAT
+1588 NGSSGVGAT
-1597 LTNSSTL
+1597 LTNNSTL
-1604 AALAIDGVAVTVGM
+1604 AALAIDGVTVTVGM

-1627 AAHNGIYTVTKAGS
+1627 AAQNGIYTVTKAGS

-1668 QGTENGGLLVT
+1668 QGTANGGLLMT

-1694 WRVVVDGGNIG
+1694 WRVVVDGGNIS

-1746 LGINA
+1746 LGLNA

-1796 IAGDFWRAVGDRQFG
+1796 IAGDFWRAAGDRQFG
-1811 LVEHLGSNTD
+1811 LVDHLGR
-1821 AKACL
+1821 AL
-1826 VLLAKKYVGTLLN
+1826 M
-1839 KTGFVGRILFSRG
+1839 
-1852 SVGSLNYTDFV
+1852 
-1863 DVSVTVAYNG
+1863 
-1873 NLVRLQ
+1873 
-1879 RRSGAT
+1879 RR
-1885 VAAAKIVEVTY
+1885 
-1896 NSEVYFALYRP
+1896 P
-1907 VSSAG
+1907 
-1912 EVVATGHAFNAA
+1912 
-1924 LPLLIPDASTYSI
+1924 
-1937 TDVVT
+1937 
-1942 TEEDYHAGNK
+1942 
-1952 PTAKDL
+1952 
-1958 NVVDRSGDTMTGDLV
+1958 
-1973 NSRRFIITDANGPSS
+1973 
-1988 QFEARNGDMM
+1988 
-1998 AIFRT
+1998 
-2003 SAGGAILGA
+2003 
-2012 QTGGAWD
+2012 AWCC
-2019 GYIKVGKDAGFSYT
+2019 
-2033 PKGGS
+2033 
-2038 TEFQVYHQG
+2038 
-2047 FKPTPADVGALASGG
+2047 
-2062 TAVNAGGV
+2062 
-2070 KLNYRWS
+2070 
-2077 TPEHDF
+2077 
-2083 NDGGNTDQDLKFYW
+2083 
-2097 HGSANVNGPTDG
+2097 
-2109 SGAKTSGYG
+2109 
-2118 ITYGNGVHGGQFE
+2118 
-2131 LGYGSW
+2131 
-2137 PQFRSLIN
+2137 
-2145 GNWSEWNKLYH
+2145 
-2156 TGFKPTPADVGALPV
+2156 
-2171 NANAVSATKLL
+2171 
-2182 TARTINGTNFD
+2182 
-2193 GTGNITTAN
+2193 
-2202 WGTARTLTI
+2202 
-2211 GNSGKSVNGGADV
+2211 
-2224 SWSLA
+2224 
-2229 EIGAARARGELASGA
+2229 
-2244 TENIT
+2244 
-2249 TAQFVQWLKDSGAF
+2249 WLKSM
-2263 DERVWIA
+2263 
-2270 RGSWSYANNKTITD
+2270 
-2284 TGCGNIHLAGCT
+2284 
-2296 IEVISGSE
+2296 
-2304 FAFTIRIITPTTT
+2304 
-2317 SGGGTTGAEFVYVNN
+2317 
-2332 GSAYLPGW
+2332 SAP
-2340 RRIYTTAWKPNADD
+2340 
-2354 VGALPS
+2354 
-2360 GGTAVAATKLA
+2360 
-2371 TARQINGTNFDG
+2371 
-2383 TGNITTVNWG
+2383 
-2393 AARTLTIGN
+2393 
-2402 TAKSVN
+2402 
-2408 GGADVAWSLDDI
+2408 
-2420 GAARAMP
+2420 
-2427 LKLGSA
+2427 
-2433 DGKPRSSRLLSIAK
+2433 
-2447 TDSSCSFV
+2447 C
-2455 ISSQGDFGNRS
+2455 
-2466 RGWYQVS
+2466 
-2473 VATRGSLISVDA
+2473 
-2485 YSLNAKD
+2485 
-2492 SADPLKLFTVDTGSV
+2492 
-2507 FEVWGEFSDYN
+2507 
-2518 NDSSVLICSS
+2518 
-2528 HGAIFWGDQMTS
+2528 
-2540 AKDWT
+2540 
-2545 GFSRIAINRIYTSN
+2545 
-2559 DKPTSADVGLG
+2559 
-2570 NVNNW
+2570 
-2575 EASSAVNL
+2575 
-2583 ASDTTYATAGAVKKA
+2583 
-2598 YDLAAAALPADS
+2598 
-2610 NAVSATKLATAR
+2610 
-2622 TISATGD
+2622 
-2629 ATGSADFD
+2629 
-2637 GSANAAI
+2637 
-2644 ALTLANSGVTAG
+2644 
-2656 TYGKVT
+2656 
-2662 VDAKGRVTAGLA
+2662 
-2674 MVAADIPSLDW
+2674 
-2685 SKISSGKPT
+2685 
-2694 TLAGYGITDAQAKH
+2694 
-2708 ANLTALAGFTPAA
+2708 
-2721 DRIPYFTSAS
+2721 
-2731 AASVTPL
+2731 
-2738 TAFARSL
+2738 
-2745 LDDND
+2745 
-2750 AAAARA
+2750 
-2756 TLGVLS
+2756 
-2762 VEEPFKSAADVAT
+2762 
-2775 TANLDATYA
+2775 
-2784 NGSSGVGATL
+2784 
-2794 TGNVMAA
+2794 
-2801 LSLDGVTVTV
+2801 
-2811 GMRVLVKN
+2811 
-2819 QTAAAQNGVYTVTSA
+2819 
-2834 GSSTV
+2834 
-2839 AWVLTRA
+2839 
-2846 TDADT
+2846 
-2851 TAKLAGAVVTV
+2851 
-2862 DQGTENGS
+2862 
-2870 MLLTNDWKKTSVVGT
+2870 
-2885 TAMNWRV
+2885 
-2892 VIDNGNVGSYHH
+2892 
-2904 NSGVTAGTYR
+2904 
-2914 SVTVNAQGHVT
+2914 
-2925 GGSNPTTLSG
+2925 
-2935 YGITDAAPSSHV
+2935 
-2947 SSGGEAHATA
+2947 
-2957 TTAAHGFM
+2957 
-2965 SSTDKAKLDSIA
+2965 
-2977 SNANNYAHPT
+2977 
-2987 GDGNLHVPATGTGN
+2987 
-3001 NGKVLMAGATAGS
+3001 
-3014 LSWQSINADV
+3014 
-3024 VGAVPVTGGAMSGVL
+3024 
-3039 TVNNEI
+3039 
-3045 RTTSSNSMR
+3045 
-3054 MVFGNYGTF
+3054 
-3063 WRQDGAN
+3063 
-3070 MYLMFTNAGDQYGG
+3070 
-3084 YNSLRP
+3084 
-3090 MYANLANGNVNFG
+3090 
-3103 HSVDVNGNLSV
+3103 
-3114 NTGNST
+3114 
-3120 WIDMRTSTA
+3120 
-3129 IQGRSA
+3129 
-3135 VATSSASAIVRQEH
+3135 
-3149 ADRHF
+3149 
-3154 FIGSLG
+3154 
-3160 NSQFG
+3160 
-3165 FYMINKSRTVNGTD
+3165 
-3179 AQAFLSSDGTWYCG
+3179 
-3193 ANVSAN
+3193 
-3199 DYQVRSDRRLKSDFK
+3199 
-3214 EIKDTWGLWKTLQ
+3214 
-3227 ISEYTKQGVREY
+3227 
-3239 GFIAQDFEKNHK
+3239 
-3251 PAVAMTST
+3251 
-3259 SEYLNLKPMSV
+3259 
-3270 LAIAG
+3270 
-3275 KVIQSLQDRVEK
+3275 
-3287 LENMLNECLKR
+3287 
-3298 MEGGD
+3298 
-3303 ASTS
+3303 